1 MANITHLKRRYIR
14 SRLLAAHFYRDALK
28 SMWLFFPAILFLALA
43 FGIFWQIP
51 QGQDIIALAL
61 ERKRSEHRAFISIP
75 YALFLLGLVFW
86 VYVTWYSTRVVAKA
100 KHFQSPDEDDR
111 WHGFAKQTPR
121 LLAFTCIS
129 IVLLAIARLP
139 KIVFEPLGNA
149 DIDHVIQLVKPLWK
163 HSLTYILLGISIP
176 FYFVVD
182 YAWTQL
188 VKKIKSSSPDT
199 SRELIKWRRLVYF
212 ILLAGYIAVIVKQ
225 NPKLLMIYIFILQIG
240 LVLLMIIRHEMDAIR
255 KGTQDV
261 EELDNPRHVNRK
273 SLLFK
278 KLRHIVFDDEDHAYF
293 QTFKLISFPAVCVYV
308 AAIIDI
314 KFAAIIGPCPFIL
327 LAFGVLLIMGNLITI
342 VSVFVRLNFHLIL
355 FGIAM
360 FLGHCTQLTESY
372 KAELVAK
379 ENSAAQFDKRQ
390 NLREFFLNWLEQ
402 RRPELNRMSA
412 DSNGAK
418 FPVYFVMANGG
429 ASRSGYWTASIL
441 SGLETGTDGYFSRH
455 LFCLSGA
462 SGGSLGTSAFFTML
476 KDKPELDS
484 NHFNMSEETDKY
496 FKSDFL
502 TFTMAH
508 MLGPDIFSHIIPGLH
523 WITLDRATALAH
535 SIEEAPGDEAHKKFF
550 YGKYRQRLSG
560 MITQQGV
567 PYPLPVL
574 CINTTKMQDG
584 KPAVISNIR
593 IKEDSATNNYF
604 NNRIDVLDLLGPGKD
619 MKLSTAVVLGASFPY
634 LSPAGRIDDYRSDSS
649 SSGTNYFVDGGYFDN
664 SGAGVVN
671 EMIIALNHLLSEDE
685 FSDFRNK
692 LEFYVIHMSNTDP
705 KDLEKDRIN
714 PVVNDLLS
722 PVRTMI
728 GSYGSQ
734 TTVNDQRLKSFLTAM
749 YPKTNHYLNFDLYK
763 NDRLKITYSMNWVI
777 SRYQMNLMTNF
788 ALPGSGYLTAI
799 KKYNTTDSTLTTT
812 PNQDPSMH

>member
-14 SRLLAAHFYRDALK
+14 SRLLAAHFYRDVLK

-43 FGIFWQIP
+43 YGIFWQIP

-61 ERKRSEHRAFISIP
+61 ERKRVEHRAFISIP
-75 YALFLLGLVFW
+75 YALFILGLVFW

-149 DIDHVIQLVKPLWK
+149 NIDHVIQIVKPYWS
-163 HSLTYILLGISIP
+163 HGLTYLLLIISIP
-176 FYFVVD
+176 FYFVLD
-182 YAWTQL
+182 YAWNLL
-188 VKKIKSSSPDT
+188 VKKIKSNSTDT
-199 SRELIKWRRLVYF
+199 HRSLIRWRRLIYF
-212 ILLAGYIAVIVKQ
+212 ILLAGYLLVIVMQ
-225 NPKLLMIYIFILQIG
+225 NPKLLLTYIFLLQGG

-255 KGTQDV
+255 KGTEEV

-278 KLRHIVFDDEDHAYF
+278 KFRHIVFDDEDHAYF
-293 QTFKLISFPAVCVYV
+293 QTFKLISFPAVCVYL

-314 KFAAIIGPCPFIL
+314 KFAAIIGPCPFLL
-327 LAFGVLLIMGNLITI
+327 LAFGVLLIMGNLITVI
-342 VSVFVRLNFHLIL
+342 SVFVRLNFHLIL
-355 FGIAM
+355 FGISM
-360 FLGHCTQLTESY
+360 FLGHSTRLTESY
-372 KAELVAK
+372 KAELLPKV
-379 ENSAAQFDKRQ
+379 STAQFNKRQ
-390 NLREFFLNWLEQ
+390 NLREYFLNWLAE
-402 RRPELNRMSA
+402 RKPELDQMSA
-412 DSNGAK
+412 DNSSAK

-441 SGLETGTDGYFSRH
+441 SGLETGTDGFFSRH

-476 KDKPELDS
+476 KDKPEMDS
-484 NHFNMSEETDKY
+484 LHLNMSEETDKY

-502 TFTMAH
+502 TFTMSH

-523 WITLDRATALAH
+523 WVTLDRATALAH
-535 SIEEAPGDEAHKKFF
+535 SIEEAPGDDSQKKFF
-550 YGKYRQRLSG
+550 YHKYRQRLSG
-560 MITQQGV
+560 MITQQSV
-567 PYPLPVL
+567 PYHLPVL

-593 IKEDSATNNYF
+593 IKEDSAGNNYF
-604 NNRIDVLDLLGPGKD
+604 NNRIDVLDLLGPNKD

-634 LSPAGRIDDYRSDSS
+634 LSPAGRIDDYRPDSS
-649 SSGTNYFVDGGYFDN
+649 GSGVNYFVDGGYFDN

-671 EMIIALNHLLSEDE
+671 EMIIALDHLLNEDT
-685 FSDFRNK
+685 FRIYRNK
-692 LEFYVIHMSNTDP
+692 LEFYVIHISNTDP
-705 KDLEKDRIN
+705 KDVKKNRIN

-734 TTVNDQRLKSFLTAM
+734 TTVNDQRLKSYLTAL
-749 YPKTNHYLNFDLYK
+749 YPTSNHYLNFDLYK

-788 ALPGSGYLTAI
+788 ALPGSGYLRAI
-799 KKYNTTDSTLTTT
+799 KKYNTADSLLTS
-812 PNQDPSMH
+812 PGNQDPSLH